1 MPLATMT
8 DVPDFCAAAAND
20 LADIQALLK
29 SAGLPFEDLTS
40 NALRDFI
47 VLRDAKGE
55 LLAIGGVECHGNDG
69 LLRSVVI
76 SDAARGTGL
85 GRKITGAI
93 ENRAREKHIGALY
106 LLTTTAA
113 EFFPRL
119 GYEKFDRDAVPAA
132 IAQSAEFSSLCPAT
146 AICMK
151 KNLG

>member
-1 MPLATMT
+1 MT
-8 DVPDFCAAAAND
+8 NVPDFRAATASD

-29 SAGLPFEDLTS
+29 SAGLPFEDLTG
-40 NALRDFI
+40 NALQDFI
-47 VLRDAKGE
+47 VLRDANGE
-55 LLAIGGVECHGNDG
+55 LLATGGIEHHGDDA
-69 LLRSVVI
+69 LLRSVVV

-85 GRKITGAI
+85 GRRITGAI

-119 GYEKFDRDAVPAA
+119 GYEAFDRGAVPAG
-132 IAQSAEFSSLCPAT
+132 IAQSTEFAMLCPAT
-146 AICMK
+146 AVCMK